1 MSNNLEYVN
10 TKSKEK
16 IFQKNFNL
24 RKGLSHTE
32 IGELIDSLERYYYY
46 SSYRGIL
53 IAEFVIPRSENFKK
67 GKLLAM
73 NMSIAKDLTLEE
85 QNNILLDITFRYN
98 VATGVFTIIHKVT
111 YYKGDR

>member
-1 MSNNLEYVN
+1 MSKNLEYVN

-32 IGELIDSLERYYYY
+32 IGELTDNLEKYYYY

-53 IAEFVIPRSENFKK
+53 IAEFVIPKSKNFKN
-67 GKLLAM
+67 GKLLTM
-73 NMSIAKDLTLEE
+73 NMPIAKNLTLEE

-98 VATGVFTIIHKVT
+98 IATGVFTIIHKVT
-111 YYKGDR
+111 YCKGDK